1 MARTD
6 IIKLIRD
13 EAPAAPACFD
23 SHSQWVEFLVG
34 AHTNGARVTRRVDV
48 GKSAGHRT
56 TRFAVLPVGQQSH
69 CRECTQLRR
78 QRMEVEGRC
87 FPVRTP
93 AAAPAPAPTEP
104 QARRSRFEVDGF
116 ATLGSVRVKRG
127 TDEDRT
133 LAVVLGVKFPRID
146 AGICAYFDEL
156 LCTFLYRQTLGGR
169 VVRNE
174 SLRPVSYAHALKD
187 AHVEIDRAS
196 YPRADVSGF
205 VVSPIDGTAVALACT
220 VTVYPGRANFSQLLG
235 RYQQGV
241 RLRIVGAPDL
251 FDDIE
256 AEAPRT
262 KSAAQLALP

>member
-6 IIKLIRD
+6 IIRLIHD

-23 SHSQWVEFLVG
+23 SQAQWVEFLVG
-34 AHTNGARVTRRVDV
+34 NHTNGARVVRRVDT
-48 GKSAGHRT
+48 GKSAGKRVT
-56 TRFAVLPVGQQSH
+56 SFAVLPVGQQSH
-69 CRECTQLRR
+69 CRECTKGRR
-78 QRMEVEGRC
+78 ERMEGEGRC
-87 FPVRTP
+87 FPVRLP
-93 AAAPAPAPTEP
+93 AAAPAPAPEP
-104 QARRSRFEVDGF
+104 QGARRSRFEVEGF

-133 LAVVLGVKFPRID
+133 LAVVLGVKFPKLD

-174 SLRPVSYAHALKD
+174 SLRPVAYAHALKD
-187 AHVEIDRAS
+187 ALVEIDRTS
-196 YPRADVSGF
+196 FPRADVAGF
-205 VVSPIDGTAVALACT
+205 VVSPLDGTSVALQCA
-220 VTVYPGRANFSQLLG
+220 VTLYPGRANFSHLLG

-251 FDDIE
+251 FDDVDE
-256 AEAPRT
+256 EPASKP
-262 KSAAQLALP
+262 KAQLALT